1 MVPLLM
7 IVWILLAVLV
17 HTVVSFSSSPIP
29 QRYEFRTYDFD
40 SSGICRSPSS
50 FKYKEQGKDT
60 QYFVLRNV
68 PGDGDW

>member
-1 MVPLLM
+1 MMVLLLLRAW
-7 IVWILLAVLV
+7 VLLAVLV
-17 HTVVSFSSSPIP
+17 NTVAPFSTTPSFD
-29 QRYEFRTYDFD
+29 FRTYDFD

-50 FKYKEQGKDT
+50 FQYKELGKDT